1 MKGFSHFYCF
11 VAVICSLLI
20 FCSAANAQQHAN
32 SQAQQ
37 TKEQQQT
44 KAQEQQAKEQQQHNN
59 AQAQQR
65 TKEQQ
70 QHNNAQA
77 QQQTKEQQQQDPDV
91 QYGAQLLKAGS
102 VAPEFRLKGP
112 DGKELALSDFRGK
125 YVVLDFWA
133 SWCGDCRRDIPNIKA
148 LYEKYSPKGVEFV
161 GVSFDDNAERWQNAI
176 KEFGLKYHQVSE
188 LKKWK
193 TTDIYA
199 AYGIKWIPTI
209 YIIGPDGKVKLAT
222 VLSERA
228 EQFLH
233 NLYYVK

>member
-1 MKGFSHFYCF
+1 MQGFSHFYCF
-11 VAVICSLLI
+11 AALICSLLI
-20 FCSAANAQQHAN
+20 FCSATNAQQQTN

-37 TKEQQQT
+37 TKEQQQA
-44 KAQEQQAKEQQQHNN
+44 KAQEQQAKEQQQHNK
-59 AQAQQR
+59 AQ
-65 TKEQQ
+65 EQQ
-70 QHNNAQA
+70 QA
-77 QQQTKEQQQQDPDV
+77 KEQQQQDPDV

>member
-11 VAVICSLLI
+11 AAVVCSLLI
-20 FCSAANAQQHAN
+20 FCSAANAQQQN
-32 SQAQQ
+32 KSQGQQ
-37 TKEQQQT
+37 AKEQQQQT
-44 KAQEQQAKEQQQHNN
+44 KAQEQQAKGLLQQ
-59 AQAQQR
+59 
-65 TKEQQ
+65 TK
-70 QHNNAQA
+70 A

-148 LYEKYSPKGVEFV
+148 MYENYSKKGVEFV

>member
-1 MKGFSHFYCF
+1 MQGFSHFYCF
-11 VAVICSLLI
+11 VAVIYSLLI
-20 FCSAANAQQHAN
+20 FCSAANAQQHTN
-32 SQAQQ
+32 SQAQHTKEQQQ
-37 TKEQQQT
+37 TIEQQQT
-44 KAQEQQAKEQQQHNN
+44 KAQAQEQQAKGLLQHNKTQEHQ
-59 AQAQQR
+59 QA
-65 TKEQQ
+65 KEL
-70 QHNNAQA
+70 
-77 QQQTKEQQQQDPDV
+77 QQDPDV

-148 LYEKYSPKGVEFV
+148 MYENYSKKGVEFV

>member
-11 VAVICSLLI
+11 VAVIYSLLI
-20 FCSAANAQQHAN
+20 FCSAANAQQQAN

-37 TKEQQQT
+37 A
-44 KAQEQQAKEQQQHNN
+44 KAQEQQAKGLLQQ
-59 AQAQQR
+59 
-65 TKEQQ
+65 TK
-70 QHNNAQA
+70 A
-77 QQQTKEQQQQDPDV
+77 QQQTKEQQQDPDV

-176 KEFGLKYHQVSE
+176 NEFGLKYHQVSE

>member
-20 FCSAANAQQHAN
+20 FCSAANAQQQAN
-32 SQAQQ
+32 SQA
-37 TKEQQQT
+37 QQT
-44 KAQEQQAKEQQQHNN
+44 KAQEQQAKGLLQHNKTQEQQQ
-59 AQAQQR
+59 A
-65 TKEQQ
+65 KE
-70 QHNNAQA
+70 
-77 QQQTKEQQQQDPDV
+77 QQQDPDV

-112 DGKELALSDFRGK
+112 DGKELALSDFKGK

-148 LYEKYSPKGVEFV
+148 MYENYSKKGVEFV

>member
-1 MKGFSHFYCF
+1 MQCFSHFYCF
-11 VAVICSLLI
+11 AAAICSLLI
-20 FCSAANAQQHAN
+20 FCSATNAQQQAN
-32 SQAQQ
+32 SQA
-37 TKEQQQT
+37 QQT
-44 KAQEQQAKEQQQHNN
+44 KAQEQQAKEQQQHNKTQEHQ
-59 AQAQQR
+59 QA
-65 TKEQQ
+65 KEL
-70 QHNNAQA
+70 
-77 QQQTKEQQQQDPDV
+77 QQDPDV